1 MTKNNPLLDVEGL
14 PCFTAIRPEHVGS
27 ALDEVL
33 VSNQVVI
40 GQLESTVADG
50 ADWESFAQPLE
61 DLENRLGKMWSPV
74 SHLNAVADT
83 EGLREAYQNSLE
95 KLTAYRAALGQN
107 KTIFQG
113 YRNIQAHADFSGL
126 DAAKRKIILN
136 AVRDF
141 RLSGVELEGKERAR
155 FKDIITDLATLSNK
169 FEHNVMDATD
179 GWALV
184 LDVPADLAGLP
195 ETVIT
200 LARKTAESAGHS
212 GWQFTLQAPSYIP
225 FMRYSERS
233 DLRRQM
239 YEAFVTRAS
248 DQGPQADRWDNTTLM
263 TQILEL
269 RQELAALLGYS
280 NYAEYALVDRM
291 ASSVAEVEDFLIDLI
306 SRARPHAQ
314 RELQALEDFAGRST
328 GDNVVA
334 PWDIAYHSE
343 KFRQATYDFDQ
354 EELRPYFPLPS
365 VLGGL
370 FEIVNRLF
378 GIKVTKAVA
387 DAWHPDVRFYEI
399 RDEGGAIRGHF
410 YLDLYAREHKRGG
423 AWMAEYVGRYRQPD
437 DVVQTPVAF
446 LTCNFT
452 QPLDDKPALLTH
464 DDVITLFHEFGH
476 GLHHLLSL
484 VEEPSVTG
492 ISGVPWDAVELPSQF
507 LENWC
512 WERGALDL
520 VTSHVDTGEPLPD
533 ELLQKLREAKN
544 FQSGMQMV
552 RQLEFGLFDFR
563 LHASTAQISSDA
575 IHRLLDDVRQQ
586 VAVVTPP
593 PFDRFPHAF
602 SHIFAGGYAAGYYGY
617 LWSEV
622 LSADAYNRFEQEGVF
637 NATVG
642 RAFLQHVLETGG
654 VEDPLDVFRA
664 FRGREPSIDAFL
676 RHSGLNA

>member
-14 PCFTAIRPEHVGS
+14 PRFAAIRPEHVGS
-27 ALDEVL
+27 ALDALL
-33 VSNQVVI
+33 VSNQAVI
-40 GQLESTVADG
+40 GQLESAVRDD

-61 DLENRLGKMWSPV
+61 DLEDRLQKMWSPV

-83 EGLREAYQNSLE
+83 EDLRDAYQNSLE

-126 DAAKRKIILN
+126 DAAKRKVILN

-184 LDVPADLAGLP
+184 LNEPADLAGLP
-195 ETVIT
+195 ESAIT

-212 GWQFTLQAPSYIP
+212 GWQFTLQAPSYMP

-248 DQGPQADRWDNTTLM
+248 DRGPQADRWDNTTLM
-263 TQILEL
+263 TQILGL

-291 ASSVAEVEDFLIDLI
+291 ASSVAEVEGFLIDLI
-306 SRARPHAQ
+306 SRARPQAQ

-343 KFRQATYDFDQ
+343 KLRQATYHFDQ
-354 EELRPYFPLPS
+354 EELRPYFPLPR
-365 VLGGL
+365 VLSGL

-378 GIKVTKAVA
+378 GITVTKAVA
-387 DAWHPDVRFYEI
+387 DVWHPDVMFYEI
-399 RDEGGAIRGHF
+399 RDEGGEIRGRF
-410 YLDLYAREHKRGG
+410 YLDLYAREHKRSG
-423 AWMAEYVGRYRQPD
+423 AWMAECVGRYRRPD
-437 DVVQTPVAF
+437 NAVQTPVAF

-512 WERGALDL
+512 WEQGALDL
-520 VTSHVDTGEPLPD
+520 VTCHVDTGEPLPD
-533 ELLQKLREAKN
+533 KLLQKLRGARN

-563 LHASTAQISSDA
+563 LHASAAQISADD
-575 IHRLLDDVRQQ
+575 IQRLLDDVRQQ

-602 SHIFAGGYAAGYYGY
+602 SHIFSGGYAAGYYGY
-617 LWSEV
+617 LWAEV

-637 NATVG
+637 NTAAG
-642 RAFLQHVLETGG
+642 RAFLQHILETGG
-654 VEDPLDVFRA
+654 VEEPLDVFRA

-676 RHSGLNA
+676 RHWGLNS

>member
-1 MTKNNPLLDVEGL
+1 
-14 PCFTAIRPEHVGS
+14 
-27 ALDEVL
+27 
-33 VSNQVVI
+33 
-40 GQLESTVADG
+40 
-50 ADWESFAQPLE
+50 
-61 DLENRLGKMWSPV
+61 MWSPV

-83 EGLREAYQNSLE
+83 EDLRDAYQNSLE

-126 DAAKRKIILN
+126 DAAKRKVILN

-179 GWALV
+179 GWALL

-195 ETVIT
+195 ESAIT

-212 GWQFTLQAPSYIP
+212 GWQFTLQAPSYMP

-248 DQGPQADRWDNTTLM
+248 DRGPQADRWDNTTLM
-263 TQILEL
+263 TQILGL

-291 ASSVAEVEDFLIDLI
+291 ASSVAEVEGFLIDLI
-306 SRARPHAQ
+306 SRARPQAQ

-343 KFRQATYDFDQ
+343 KLRQATYHFDQ
-354 EELRPYFPLPS
+354 EELRPYFPLPR
-365 VLGGL
+365 VLSGL

-378 GIKVTKAVA
+378 GITVTKAVA
-387 DAWHPDVRFYEI
+387 DVWHPDVMFYEI
-399 RDEGGAIRGHF
+399 RDEGGEIRGRF
-410 YLDLYAREHKRGG
+410 YLDLYAREHKRSG
-423 AWMAEYVGRYRQPD
+423 AWMAECVGRYRRPD
-437 DVVQTPVAF
+437 NAVQTPVAF

-512 WERGALDL
+512 WEQGALDL
-520 VTSHVDTGEPLPD
+520 VTCHVDTGEPLPD
-533 ELLQKLREAKN
+533 KLLQKLRGARN

-563 LHASTAQISSDA
+563 LHASAAQISADD
-575 IHRLLDDVRQQ
+575 IQRLLDDVRQQ

-602 SHIFAGGYAAGYYGY
+602 SHIFSGGYAAGYYGY
-617 LWSEV
+617 LWAEV

-637 NATVG
+637 NTAAG
-642 RAFLQHVLETGG
+642 RAFLQHILETGG
-654 VEDPLDVFRA
+654 VEEPLDVFRA

-676 RHSGLNA
+676 RHWGLNS

>member
-83 EGLREAYQNSLE
+83 EDLREAYQNSLE

-233 DLRRQM
+233 DLRQQM

-263 TQILEL
+263 TQILGL

-328 GDNVVA
+328 GDNAVA

-476 GLHHLLSL
+476 GIHHLLSL

-533 ELLQKLREAKN
+533 KLLQKLREAKN

>member
-14 PCFTAIRPEHVGS
+14 PRFAAIRPEHVGS
-27 ALDEVL
+27 ALDALL
-33 VSNQVVI
+33 VSNQAVI
-40 GQLESTVADG
+40 GQLESAVRDD

-61 DLENRLGKMWSPV
+61 DLEDRLQKMWSPV

-83 EGLREAYQNSLE
+83 EDLRDAYQNSLE

-126 DAAKRKIILN
+126 DAAKRKVILN

-179 GWALV
+179 GWALL

-195 ETVIT
+195 ESAIT

-212 GWQFTLQAPSYIP
+212 GWQFTLQAPSYMP

-248 DQGPQADRWDNTTLM
+248 DRGPQADRWDNTTLM
-263 TQILEL
+263 TQILGL

-291 ASSVAEVEDFLIDLI
+291 ASSVAEVEGFLIDLI
-306 SRARPHAQ
+306 SRARPQAQ

-343 KFRQATYDFDQ
+343 KLRQATYHFDQ
-354 EELRPYFPLPS
+354 EELRPYFPLPR
-365 VLGGL
+365 VLSGL

-378 GIKVTKAVA
+378 GITVTKAVA
-387 DAWHPDVRFYEI
+387 DVWHPDVMFYEI
-399 RDEGGAIRGHF
+399 RDEGGEIRGRF
-410 YLDLYAREHKRGG
+410 YLDLYAREHKRSG
-423 AWMAEYVGRYRQPD
+423 AWMAECVGRYRRPD
-437 DVVQTPVAF
+437 NAVQTPVAF

-507 LENWC
+507 LGNWC
-512 WERGALDL
+512 WEQGALDL
-520 VTSHVDTGEPLPD
+520 VTCHVDTGEPLPD
-533 ELLQKLREAKN
+533 KWLQKLREARN

-563 LHASTAQISSDA
+563 LHASAAQISADD
-575 IHRLLDDVRQQ
+575 IQRLLDDVRQQ

-602 SHIFAGGYAAGYYGY
+602 SHIFSGGYAAGYYGY
-617 LWSEV
+617 LWAEV

-637 NATVG
+637 NTAAG
-642 RAFLQHVLETGG
+642 RAFLQHILETGG
-654 VEDPLDVFRA
+654 VEEPLDVFRA

-676 RHSGLNA
+676 RHWGLNS

>member
-14 PCFTAIRPEHVGS
+14 PRFAAIRPEHVGS
-27 ALDEVL
+27 ALDAL
-33 VSNQVVI
+33 LISNQAVI
-40 GQLESTVADG
+40 GQLESAVRDD

-61 DLENRLGKMWSPV
+61 DLEDRLQKMWSPV

-83 EGLREAYQNSLE
+83 EDLRDAYQNSLE
-95 KLTAYRAALGQN
+95 KLTTYRAALGQN

-126 DAAKRKIILN
+126 DAAKRKVILN

-179 GWALV
+179 GWALL

-195 ETVIT
+195 ESAIT

-212 GWQFTLQAPSYIP
+212 GWQFTLQAPSYMP

-248 DQGPQADRWDNTTLM
+248 DCGPQADRWDNTTLM
-263 TQILEL
+263 TQILGL

-291 ASSVAEVEDFLIDLI
+291 ASSVAEVEGFLIDLI
-306 SRARPHAQ
+306 SRARPQAQ

-343 KFRQATYDFDQ
+343 KLRQATYHFDQ
-354 EELRPYFPLPS
+354 EELRPYFPLPR
-365 VLGGL
+365 VLSGL

-378 GIKVTKAVA
+378 GITVTKAVA
-387 DAWHPDVRFYEI
+387 DVWHPDVMFYEI
-399 RDEGGAIRGHF
+399 RDEGGEIRGRF
-410 YLDLYAREHKRGG
+410 YLDLYAREHKRSG
-423 AWMAEYVGRYRQPD
+423 AWMAECVGRYRRPD
-437 DVVQTPVAF
+437 NAVQTPVAF

-512 WERGALDL
+512 WEQGALDL
-520 VTSHVDTGEPLPD
+520 VTCHVDTGEPLPD
-533 ELLQKLREAKN
+533 KLLQKLRGARN

-563 LHASTAQISSDA
+563 LHASAAQISADD
-575 IHRLLDDVRQQ
+575 IQRLLDDVRQQ

-602 SHIFAGGYAAGYYGY
+602 SHIFSGGYAAGYYGY
-617 LWSEV
+617 LWAEV

-637 NATVG
+637 NTAAG
-642 RAFLQHVLETGG
+642 RAFLQHILETGG
-654 VEDPLDVFRA
+654 VEEPLDVFRA

-676 RHSGLNA
+676 RHWGLNS

>member
-1 MTKNNPLLDVEGL
+1 MTQNNPLLDVEGL

-27 ALDEVL
+27 ALDELL

-126 DAAKRKIILN
+126 DAAKRKVILN

-179 GWALV
+179 GWVLV

-263 TQILEL
+263 TQILGL
-269 RQELAALLGYS
+269 RQELASLLGYS

-343 KFRQATYDFDQ
+343 KFREATYHFDQ

-365 VLGGL
+365 VLSGL

-399 RDEGGAIRGHF
+399 RDEGGGIRGHF

-452 QPLDDKPALLTH
+452 QPLNDKPALLTH

-520 VTSHVDTGEPLPD
+520 VTSHVDTGESLPD
-533 ELLQKLREAKN
+533 KLLQKLRGARN

-552 RQLEFGLFDFR
+552 RQLEFALFDFR
-563 LHASTAQISSDA
+563 LHASTTQISADV

-654 VEDPLDVFRA
+654 VEHPLDVFRA
-664 FRGREPSIDAFL
+664 FRGREPSINAFL

>member
-14 PCFTAIRPEHVGS
+14 PRFAAIRPEHVGS
-27 ALDEVL
+27 ALDALL
-33 VSNQVVI
+33 VSNQAVI
-40 GQLESTVADG
+40 GQLESAVRDD

-61 DLENRLGKMWSPV
+61 DLEDRLQKMWSPV

-83 EGLREAYQNSLE
+83 EDLRDAYQNSLE

-126 DAAKRKIILN
+126 DAAKRKVILN

-141 RLSGVELEGKERAR
+141 QLSGVELEGKERAR

-179 GWALV
+179 GWALL

-195 ETVIT
+195 ESAIT

-212 GWQFTLQAPSYIP
+212 GWQFTLQAPSYMP

-248 DQGPQADRWDNTTLM
+248 DRGPQADRWDNTTLM
-263 TQILEL
+263 TQILGL

-291 ASSVAEVEDFLIDLI
+291 ASSVAEVEGFLIDLI
-306 SRARPHAQ
+306 SRARPQAQ

-343 KFRQATYDFDQ
+343 KLRQATYHFDQ
-354 EELRPYFPLPS
+354 EELRPYFPLPR
-365 VLGGL
+365 VLSGL

-378 GIKVTKAVA
+378 GITVTKAVA
-387 DAWHPDVRFYEI
+387 DVWHPDVMFYEI
-399 RDEGGAIRGHF
+399 RDEGGEIRGRF
-410 YLDLYAREHKRGG
+410 YLDLYAREHKRSG
-423 AWMAEYVGRYRQPD
+423 AWMAECVGRYRRPD
-437 DVVQTPVAF
+437 NAVQTPVAF

-512 WERGALDL
+512 WEQGALDL
-520 VTSHVDTGEPLPD
+520 VTCHVDTGEPLPD
-533 ELLQKLREAKN
+533 KLLQKLRGARN

-563 LHASTAQISSDA
+563 LHASAAQISADD
-575 IHRLLDDVRQQ
+575 IQRLLDDVRQQ

-602 SHIFAGGYAAGYYGY
+602 SHIFSGGYAAGYYGY
-617 LWSEV
+617 LWAEV

-637 NATVG
+637 NTAAG
-642 RAFLQHVLETGG
+642 RAFLQHILETGG
-654 VEDPLDVFRA
+654 VEEPLDVFRA

-676 RHSGLNA
+676 RHWGLNS

>member
-27 ALDEVL
+27 ALDELL

-83 EGLREAYQNSLE
+83 EDLREAYQNSLE

-126 DAAKRKIILN
+126 DAAKRKVILN

-263 TQILEL
+263 TQILGL

-328 GDNVVA
+328 GDNAVA

-533 ELLQKLREAKN
+533 KLLQKLREAKN

>member
-14 PCFTAIRPEHVGS
+14 PRFAAIRPEHVGS
-27 ALDEVL
+27 ALDALL
-33 VSNQVVI
+33 VSNQAVI
-40 GQLESTVADG
+40 GQLESAVRDD

-61 DLENRLGKMWSPV
+61 DLEDRLQKMWSPV

-83 EGLREAYQNSLE
+83 EDLRDAYQNSLE
-95 KLTAYRAALGQN
+95 KLTTYRAALGQN

-126 DAAKRKIILN
+126 DAAKRKVILN

-179 GWALV
+179 GWALL

-195 ETVIT
+195 ESAIT

-212 GWQFTLQAPSYIP
+212 GWQFTLQAPSYMP
-225 FMRYSERS
+225 FMRYSEHS

-248 DQGPQADRWDNTTLM
+248 DRGPQADRWDNTTLM
-263 TQILEL
+263 TQILGL

-291 ASSVAEVEDFLIDLI
+291 ASSVAEVEGFLIDLI
-306 SRARPHAQ
+306 SRARPQAQ

-343 KFRQATYDFDQ
+343 KLRQATYHFDQ
-354 EELRPYFPLPS
+354 EELRPYFPLPR
-365 VLGGL
+365 VLSGL

-378 GIKVTKAVA
+378 GITVTKAVA
-387 DAWHPDVRFYEI
+387 DVWHPDVMFYEI
-399 RDEGGAIRGHF
+399 RDEGGEIRGRF
-410 YLDLYAREHKRGG
+410 YLDLYAREHKRSG
-423 AWMAEYVGRYRQPD
+423 AWMAECVGRYRRPD
-437 DVVQTPVAF
+437 NAVQTPVAF

-512 WERGALDL
+512 WEQGALDL
-520 VTSHVDTGEPLPD
+520 VTCHVDTGEPLPD
-533 ELLQKLREAKN
+533 KLLQKLRGARN

-563 LHASTAQISSDA
+563 LHASAAQISADD
-575 IHRLLDDVRQQ
+575 IQRLLDDVRQQ

-602 SHIFAGGYAAGYYGY
+602 SHIFSGGYAAGYYGY
-617 LWSEV
+617 LWAEV

-637 NATVG
+637 NTAAG
-642 RAFLQHVLETGG
+642 RAFLQHILETGG
-654 VEDPLDVFRA
+654 VEEPLDVFRA

-676 RHSGLNA
+676 RHWGLNS

>member
-1 MTKNNPLLDVEGL
+1 MIKNNPLLDVEGL
-14 PCFTAIRPEHVGS
+14 PRFAAIRPEHVGS
-27 ALDEVL
+27 ALDELL
-33 VSNQVVI
+33 VSNQAVI
-40 GQLESTVADG
+40 GQLESTVRDD

-61 DLENRLGKMWSPV
+61 DLEDRLGKMWSPV
-74 SHLNAVADT
+74 SHLNAVVDT
-83 EGLREAYQNSLE
+83 EDLREAYQNSLE
-95 KLTAYRAALGQN
+95 QLTAYRAALGQN

-126 DAAKRKIILN
+126 DAAKRKVILN

-184 LDVPADLAGLP
+184 LNEPADLVGLP

-239 YEAFVTRAS
+239 YEAFITRAS
-248 DQGPQADRWDNTTLM
+248 DRGPQADRWDNTTLM
-263 TQILEL
+263 TQILGL

-291 ASSVAEVEDFLIDLI
+291 ASSIAEVEGFLIDLI

-343 KFRQATYDFDQ
+343 KLRQATYHFNQ
-354 EELRPYFPLPS
+354 EELRPYFPLPR
-365 VLGGL
+365 VLSGL

-378 GIKVTKAVA
+378 GITVTKAVA
-387 DAWHPDVRFYEI
+387 EVWHPDVMFYEI
-399 RDEGGAIRGHF
+399 RDESGAIRGRF

-423 AWMAEYVGRYRQPD
+423 AWMAECVGRYRRPD

-512 WERGALDL
+512 WERVALDL

-533 ELLQKLREAKN
+533 KLLQKLHGARN

-563 LHASTAQISSDA
+563 LHASAAQISADD
-575 IHRLLDDVRQQ
+575 IQRLLDDVRQQ

-602 SHIFAGGYAAGYYGY
+602 SHIFSGGYAAGYYGY
-617 LWSEV
+617 LWAEV

-637 NATVG
+637 NTAAG
-642 RAFLQHVLETGG
+642 RAFLQHILETGG
-654 VEDPLDVFRA
+654 VEEPLDVFRA

-676 RHSGLNA
+676 RHWGLNS

>member
-83 EGLREAYQNSLE
+83 EDLREAYQNSLE
-95 KLTAYRAALGQN
+95 KLTTYRAALGQN

-328 GDNVVA
+328 GDNAVA

-533 ELLQKLREAKN
+533 KLLQKLREAKN

-552 RQLEFGLFDFR
+552 RQLEFALFDFR